1 MSSRE
6 YESPSVDAEILPKI
20 LVDWFYKHG
29 RNFPWRDE
37 SGLNP
42 YKILITE
49 VLLQKTKAETVA
61 KIWHE
66 FFKAFPTIEELA
78 NSSEDR
84 VLNIIR
90 PLGLAYRAKRL
101 IEIARQIVRDFN
113 GVISSS
119 LDELLRLRGVGPYVA
134 SAVLCFAYGEP
145 QPIVDS
151 NVMRMMNR
159 FRGFTDEKTIR
170 EYLSKMIPKDHP
182 REFNWALL
190 DIAATICKPDEPN
203 CVVCPLNQY
212 CLKIELQTSKW
223 RIMRKSIRKRVKV
236 SLQPYSIRR
245 RLTNK

>member
-1 MSSRE
+1 
-6 YESPSVDAEILPKI
+6 LPKI
-20 LVDWFYKHG
+20 LVEWFYKHG
-29 RNFPWRDE
+29 RALPWRDE

-42 YKILITE
+42 YKVLVTE
-49 VLLQKTKAETVA
+49 MLLQKTKAETVA

-66 FFKAFPTIEELA
+66 FFKAFPTIGELA
-78 NSSEDR
+78 NSPEDR

-101 IEIARQIVRDFN
+101 IEIARQIIRDFN
-113 GVISSS
+113 GVIPSSF
-119 LDELLRLRGVGPYVA
+119 DELLRLRGVGPYVA
-134 SAVLCFAYGEP
+134 SAILCFAYGEP

-182 REFNWALL
+182 KEFNWALL

-203 CVVCPLNQY
+203 CAVCPLNQY

-223 RIMRKSIRKRVKV
+223 RIMRKSARKRVKV

-245 RLTNK
+245 RSTNK